1 MDSIV
6 LYTEEIDNL
15 REATEDLF
23 AQAENFTLKKNT
35 LGVLFAEEETDYPT
49 LYALLSSRWKFP
61 VIGCTTLAMLLAEQG
76 CARTGISV
84 LLLSA
89 DDCEF
94 AIGMTDDL
102 NNENYETEITSL
114 CTSLSKEL
122 PAPPKLVLTYGGMVA
137 SEENVPADEVIRAME
152 AALGK
157 DVPVY
162 GSVASDGFNFNNYRV
177 FCGDR
182 ATKSGQAIALISGA
196 IDPVFVSTNSVE
208 NRADVSYKVTKAE
221 RNKIMRLGNGTF
233 VEALT
238 RENMEVSK
246 QYVVGDYFLS
256 PFVLSIDLGDG
267 DVAEVTRTLS
277 LLNLETGTGVF
288 LGGVPEGAIVRL
300 GILNQKDVQKSVNQ
314 AFEKMLAMLSKSGTR
329 FRTLLCNSCA
339 ARYLAMA
346 SNTDAEAEAYQG
358 RLPKGISFLG
368 MYGNGEIC
376 PMYGNK
382 TDKIHN
388 FFHNFTFTIM
398 AI

>member
-6 LYTEEIDNL
+6 LYTEEIDDL
-15 REATEDLF
+15 REAAEELF
-23 AQAENFTLKKNT
+23 AKAEGFALKKNT
-35 LGVLFAEEETDYPT
+35 LGILFAEEETDYPA
-49 LYALLSSRWKFP
+49 LYAQLSSHWKFP
-61 VIGCTTLAMLLAEQG
+61 IIGGTTLAMLLAEQG
-76 CARTGISV
+76 CARTGISL

-94 AIGMTDDL
+94 AVGMTGEL
-102 NNENYETEITSL
+102 NNDNYRSEITAL
-114 CTSLSKEL
+114 CASLSGEL
-122 PAPPKLVLTYGGMVA
+122 HAPPKLVLTYGGMVA
-137 SEENVPADEVIRAME
+137 SEDNVPEDEIIGAME
-152 AALGK
+152 ETLGK

-162 GSVASDGFNFNNYRV
+162 GSVASDGFNFSNYRV
-177 FCGDR
+177 FCGNR
-182 ATKSGQAIALISGA
+182 ITRSGQAIALVAGNIHP
-196 IDPVFVSTNSVE
+196 IFVSTNSVE
-208 NRADVSYKVTKAE
+208 NRAEVTFKVTKAQS
-221 RNKIMRLGNGTF
+221 NKVMRLGSGTF

-246 QYVVGDYFLS
+246 QNVVGDYFLS

-267 DVAEVTRTLS
+267 DVAEITRTLS

-288 LGGVPEGAIVRL
+288 LGGVPEGSIVRL
-300 GILNQKDVQKSVNQ
+300 GILNQTDVQKSVNQ
-314 AFEKMLAMLSKSGTR
+314 AFREMLALLSASGSNR
-329 FRTLLCNSCA
+329 RTLLCNSCA

-358 RLPKGISFLG
+358 RLPEGIAFLG
-368 MYGNGEIC
+368 MYGNGELC
-376 PMYGNK
+376 PVYGNR